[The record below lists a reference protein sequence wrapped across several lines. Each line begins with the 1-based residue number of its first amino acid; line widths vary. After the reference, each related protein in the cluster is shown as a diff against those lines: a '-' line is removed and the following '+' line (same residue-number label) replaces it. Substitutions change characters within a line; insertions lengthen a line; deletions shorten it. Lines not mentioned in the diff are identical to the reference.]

1 MGIDW
6 AEPAVITGQY
16 VELVPTALEHL
27 PDLEKHLLGTLSWH
41 NVFWPVRDRADLV
54 QIIEDEAV
62 RARQERKINKFSI
75 REIKTNEYVGL
86 TSLRNFSYKHQT
98 LEIGATC
105 IGERWQK
112 SYVNTESKLL
122 LMNYVFETLKP
133 NRVVFNVDA
142 LNFNSQRAVLRL
154 GAKFEGELR
163 QSWVQQDGQRRDR
176 RIYSVI
182 DFEWP
187 AVKTHLLWLLKAK
200 EAKANNL

>member
-6 AEPAVITGQY
+6 SEPAVLKGQY
-16 VELVPTALEHL
+16 VTLVPTTLEHL

-41 NVFWPVRDRADLV
+41 NVFWPVLDRADLV
-54 QIIEDEAV
+54 QRIEEEGV
-62 RARQERKINKFSI
+62 RGRQEKTFNTFSI
-75 REIKTNEYVGL
+75 REMKTNEIVGL

-98 LEIGATC
+98 IEIGATC

-112 SYVNTESKLL
+112 SYVNTEAKLL
-122 LMNYVFETLKP
+122 LMGYVFETLKP
-133 NRVVFNVDA
+133 NRIVFNVDA

-163 QSWVQQDGQRRDR
+163 QSWLQKDGQRRDR

-187 AVKTHLLWLLKAK
+187 AVKTHLHWLLQSK
-200 EAKANNL
+200 ERIANIL

>member
-6 AEPAVITGQY
+6 SEPVVLRGQY
-16 VELVPTALEHL
+16 VELVPTTTEHL

-41 NVFWPVRDRADLV
+41 NVFWPVRERADLV
-54 QIIEDEAV
+54 QRIDDEAV
-62 RARQERKINKFSI
+62 RARQEKTINTFSI
-75 REIKTNEYVGL
+75 REIKSNEFVGL

-122 LMNYVFETLKP
+122 LMGYVFERLKP
-133 NRVVFNVDA
+133 NRIVFNVDA

-154 GAKFEGELR
+154 GAKYEGELR
-163 QSWVQQDGQRRDR
+163 QSWVQGDGQRRDR

-187 AVKTHLLWLLKAK
+187 AIKTHLHWLLRAK
-200 EAKANNL
+200 ESASNNL

>member
-1 MGIDW
+1 M
-6 AEPAVITGQY
+6 
-16 VELVPTALEHL
+16 EHL

-54 QIIEDEAV
+54 KRIEDEAV
-62 RARQERKINKFSI
+62 KGRADKTVNTFTIK
-75 REIKTNEYVGL
+75 EIKTNECVGL

-98 LEIGATC
+98 VEIGATC
-105 IGERWQK
+105 IGELWQK
-112 SYVNTESKLL
+112 SYVNTEAKLL
-122 LMNYVFETLKP
+122 LMNYVFETLKT
-133 NRVVFNVDA
+133 NRIVFNVDA

-163 QSWVQQDGQRRDR
+163 QSWVQHDGQRRDR

-200 EAKANNL
+200 ERQLKGL